1 MLLNVVE
8 SVLLCV
14 ANMDVCLL
22 LNCFQCDCR
31 NAKIVTGGGSVELQV
46 HEHAGEVKFT
56 DPSISLFQF
65 SCKSSHGSSVNC
77 W

>member
-1 MLLNVVE
+1 MLLSVVK

-14 ANMDVCLL
+14 ANMDACLL

-46 HEHAGEVKFT
+46 HEHAGEVEIDASKGTVTLYF
-56 DPSISLFQF
+56 SEQISGQ
-65 SCKSSHGSSVNC
+65 V
-77 W
+77 